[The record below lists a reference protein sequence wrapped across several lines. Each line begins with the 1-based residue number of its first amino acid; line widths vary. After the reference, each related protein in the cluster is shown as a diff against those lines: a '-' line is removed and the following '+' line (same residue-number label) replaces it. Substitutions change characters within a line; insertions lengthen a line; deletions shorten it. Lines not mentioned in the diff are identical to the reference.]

1 MDTGLNDV
9 PQDSKTA
16 NCVKCSRSMEHSV
29 CLVLHLL
36 DSGWVV
42 EQTPRK
48 NNDGEQAREIVM
60 TA

>member
-1 MDTGLNDV
+1 MDTVLKDV
-9 PQDSKTA
+9 PQERKTA

-29 CLVLHLL
+29 CIVLHLL

-42 EQTPRK
+42 EQTPR
-48 NNDGEQAREIVM
+48 NHNDDERHARSM